1 MHGGYLK
8 WRFVKV
14 AGQSFMPG
22 ATAVGI
28 TFKGGVVLAAE
39 KRISYGTYVVSK
51 TGRKVFTIT
60 DKVGAACAGLIGDM
74 QILMR
79 EIASYAKI
87 RELELRRPMPPN
99 SVAKLLSVI
108 MFERRFAP
116 FITQIVIGGVD
127 GTPSVYVL
135 DPLGSVIPDKYAS
148 VGSGAELA
156 IGVIDAAYSDNMSEE
171 AAKALAVKSIR
182 SAVQRDAASGDGV
195 DIMVITS
202 NGIREESVNF

>member
-1 MHGGYLK
+1 MSSY
-8 WRFVKV
+8 
-14 AGQSFMPG
+14 MPG

-28 TFKGGVVLAAE
+28 SYKGGVVVAAE
-39 KRISYGTYVVSK
+39 KRISYGTYIVSK
-51 TGRKVFTIT
+51 TGRKVFKIA

-79 EIASYAKI
+79 EVSSYVKI
-87 RELELRRPMPPN
+87 RELELRRSLPPN

-116 FITQIVIGGVD
+116 FITQIVIGGIN
-127 GTPSVYVL
+127 GKPSVYVL

-148 VGSGAELA
+148 VGSGAEIA
-156 IGVIDAAYSDNMSEE
+156 IGIIDAEYTDDMSEE
-171 AAKALAVKSIR
+171 DAKNLAVKSIR

-195 DIMVITS
+195 DVMVITD
-202 NGIREESVNF
+202 NGVKEESINF

>member
-1 MHGGYLK
+1 MS
-8 WRFVKV
+8 
-14 AGQSFMPG
+14 GQSYMPG

-28 TFKGGVVLAAE
+28 AYKGGVIIAAE

-51 TGRKVFTIT
+51 TGKKVFRIA
-60 DKVGAACAGLIGDM
+60 DKVGAACAGLVGDM

-79 EIASYAKI
+79 EISSYVKI
-87 RELELRRPMPPN
+87 REIETRRPLPPN

-127 GTPSVYVL
+127 DVSSVYVL
-135 DPLGSVIPDKYAS
+135 DPLGSVIPDKYAT

-156 IGVIDAAYSDNMSEE
+156 IGVIESEYTEDMGEEDA
-171 AAKALAVKSIR
+171 KKLAIKSIK
-182 SAVQRDAASGDGV
+182 SAIQRDAASGDGV
-195 DIMVITS
+195 DIMIITADGIKEETS
-202 NGIREESVNF
+202 NF

>member
-1 MHGGYLK
+1 MSSY
-8 WRFVKV
+8 
-14 AGQSFMPG
+14 MPG

-28 TFKGGVVLAAE
+28 SYKGGVVVAAE
-39 KRISYGTYVVSK
+39 KRISYGTYIVSK
-51 TGRKVFTIT
+51 TGRKVFKIA

-79 EIASYAKI
+79 EVSSYVKI
-87 RELELRRPMPPN
+87 RELETRRSLPPN

-116 FITQIVIGGVD
+116 FITQIVIGGIN
-127 GTPSVYVL
+127 GKPSVYVL

-148 VGSGAELA
+148 VGSGAEIA
-156 IGVIDAAYSDNMSEE
+156 IGIIDAEYTDDMSEE
-171 AAKALAVKSIR
+171 DAKNLAVKSIR

-195 DIMVITS
+195 DVMVITD
-202 NGIREESVNF
+202 NGVKEESINF

>member
-1 MHGGYLK
+1 MSSY
-8 WRFVKV
+8 
-14 AGQSFMPG
+14 MPG

-28 TFKGGVVLAAE
+28 SYKGGVVVAAE
-39 KRISYGTYVVSK
+39 KRISYGTYIVSK
-51 TGRKVFTIT
+51 TGRKVFKIA

-79 EIASYAKI
+79 EVSSYVKI
-87 RELELRRPMPPN
+87 RELETRRSLPPN

-116 FITQIVIGGVD
+116 FITQIVIGGIN
-127 GTPSVYVL
+127 GKPSVYVL

-148 VGSGAELA
+148 VGSGAEIA
-156 IGVIDAAYSDNMSEE
+156 IGIIDAEYTDDMSEE
-171 AAKALAVKSIR
+171 DAKNLAVKSIR

-195 DIMVITS
+195 DVMVITD
-202 NGIREESVNF
+202 NGVKEETIKF

>member
-1 MHGGYLK
+1 
-8 WRFVKV
+8 
-14 AGQSFMPG
+14 MPG

-28 TFKGGVVLAAE
+28 AYKGGVIVAAE
-39 KRISYGTYVVSK
+39 KRISYGTYIVSK
-51 TGRKVFTIT
+51 TGRKVFRIA
-60 DKVGAACAGLIGDM
+60 DKVGAACAGLVGDM

-79 EIASYAKI
+79 EITSYVKI
-87 RELELRRPMPPN
+87 REIETRRSLPPN

-116 FITQIVIGGVD
+116 FITQIVIGGVN

-156 IGVIDAAYSDNMSEE
+156 IGVIDAEYTDEMNEE
-171 AAKALAVKSIR
+171 SAKKLAIKSIK
-182 SAVQRDAASGDGV
+182 SAIQRDAASGDGV
-195 DIMVITS
+195 DIMIITAD
-202 NGIREESVNF
+202 GIKEETINF